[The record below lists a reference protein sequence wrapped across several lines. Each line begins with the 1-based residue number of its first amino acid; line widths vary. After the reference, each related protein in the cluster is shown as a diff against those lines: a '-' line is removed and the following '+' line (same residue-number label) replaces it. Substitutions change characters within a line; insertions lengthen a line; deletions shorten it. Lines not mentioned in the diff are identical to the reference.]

1 LPTTRPA
8 VSISSLLPLA
18 LVSQAGVFD
27 RGSEIATPGRDAFT
41 ASASMLHHASD
52 GLLRSLQ
59 IHIYVSVTCVIFV
72 VVGDFAASP
81 LGLLG
86 EKSLM
91 INKHYSAKTMHLKKV
106 MPSAAMPSQW
116 NSLGQCR
123 IHIPSM
129 MRMRPT

>member
-1 LPTTRPA
+1 
-8 VSISSLLPLA
+8 
-18 LVSQAGVFD
+18 
-27 RGSEIATPGRDAFT
+27 
-41 ASASMLHHASD
+41 M
-52 GLLRSLQ
+52 
-59 IHIYVSVTCVIFV
+59 SVTCVIFV

-106 MPSAAMPSQW
+106 MPNAAMPSQW